1 MFCCDTTAHESQQH
15 PRQNELLTQ
24 EEKLLGV
31 CTSPALC
38 WKLCWMQT
46 WLVLGGEDWKTVVIF
61 TMLSGFCGAGSWSLK
76 LVVFV
81 VNTDKLPWICP
92 ELQV

>member
-1 MFCCDTTAHESQQH
+1 
-15 PRQNELLTQ
+15 
-24 EEKLLGV
+24 
-31 CTSPALC
+31 
-38 WKLCWMQT
+38 MQT
-46 WLVLGGEDWKTVVIF
+46 WLVLGGEDWKTVGIF